1 MKLHKLTAA
10 LLTVAFTH
18 IATAQSI
25 DSSGASGAQ
34 ATGTP
39 VPATSAAPATPAA
52 PASAATPVGAAS
64 TDAASTAGG
73 TVAASTAT
81 PQSND
86 PYVQKRIAGKE
97 AKDEYKAR
105 KQAAKAEK
113 IAAKQ
118 ELKEAKK
125 EAKEERNEQL
135 RSERTTQ

>member
-1 MKLHKLTAA
+1 MKLHKLTVA

-25 DSSGASGAQ
+25 DSSGASGVQ
-34 ATGTP
+34 ATGTAA
-39 VPATSAAPATPAA
+39 PATSAAPATPAA
-52 PASAATPVGAAS
+52 PASAATPIGAAS
-64 TDAASTAGG
+64 TDAASMAAGTG
-73 TVAASTAT
+73 SPLAST

-86 PYVQKRIAGKE
+86 PYVQKRIADKE

-105 KQAAKAEK
+105 KQAVKAEK
-113 IAAKQ
+113 KAAKQ